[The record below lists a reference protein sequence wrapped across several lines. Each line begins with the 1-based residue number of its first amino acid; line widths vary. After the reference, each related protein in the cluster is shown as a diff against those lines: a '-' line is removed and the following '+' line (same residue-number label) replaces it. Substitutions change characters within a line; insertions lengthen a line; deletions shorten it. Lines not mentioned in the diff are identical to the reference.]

1 MYVRFISQGI
11 VALIWR
17 GSILA
22 DILLTLLSRRKYDK
36 YVKCTPVDFSILG
49 PIYKIQVF
57 VMCVM
62 LNSLY
67 IYSATVSNISGKDT
81 GKYKCNRL
89 KNIK

>member
-1 MYVRFISQGI
+1 
-11 VALIWR
+11 
-17 GSILA
+17 
-22 DILLTLLSRRKYDK
+22 
-36 YVKCTPVDFSILG
+36 
-49 PIYKIQVF
+49 
-57 VMCVM
+57 M